1 MLIALKTVLI
11 IFLCF
16 VASAV
21 SAQTQTPHTWW
32 EPNGPSSVQIPDP
45 LNLSSTGNRIT
56 LGFEH
61 TLSLYNWGS
70 NVRLNFGKEYFEPSV
85 LIIADGLSRLR
96 QETDSRTSEA
106 NGIIQPTF
114 PIVNGATILEAIIFG
129 SVYNNDSKSGSA
141 ISSFANL
148 SNVTDGYAI
157 AGGRHIIED
166 AFIIQV
172 DAGLALRNNNI
183 GRSSGPM
190 LLSQLTLPPS
200 SLDED
205 NMIESNMKID
215 ERRFSYMD
223 EVYRNDNISAILRS
237 NFGESGSNLFR
248 AGTSLKRRDFFFDL
262 DTNGIVKQQ
271 RNELLFDIFNEVRY
285 PIIKDRLLSR
295 LEILVA
301 PSAIRRHSHGFDIS
315 SQSST
320 NSLFMTSLAPS
331 NTSRSDFGLTV
342 AIDLVPSTTK
352 NTSRLT
358 SSLTVSYRE
367 RSEDNTLETSELVNN
382 SSQEIKNISELLNAS
397 SFASQETSALCNA
410 LLPVSARGTLFGEL
424 GARIYRYDTPSPDNL
439 DDRDEQYA
447 HAYVRYEH
455 RLSSPFLA
463 SAGLRLSKNHLVYL
477 KSERSGQN
485 NAINSITFSTTA
497 EYRSESI
504 INALYGEVF
513 ANYTQYDFILPSNT
527 LTGTRDY
534 VIRGMSIRDS
544 FFIPFKLSN
553 SLASGIEARF
563 DIRLSEQ
570 GSFNAD
576 AFTSR
581 PQLGTQEVIG
591 ESLFHLVSGS
601 ASFPVLVRTG
611 IKALVISRSSNTTA
625 TSSTSLSLQEEI
637 IRTGPVLYLTLDKV
651 LESGTRLY
659 GYCWYGLVSSQRSDG
674 SRAEY
679 TQVEGRIVAE
689 VQF

>member
-1 MLIALKTVLI
+1 MKTVLL
-11 IFLCF
+11 IFCCF
-16 VASAV
+16 FASAL
-21 SAQTQTPHTWW
+21 SAQTQTVRSWW
-32 EPNGPSSVQIPDP
+32 EPGGPSSVQIPDP
-45 LNLSSTGNRIT
+45 LNLTTTGNRIT

-70 NVRLNFGKEYFEPSV
+70 NVRLNFGKEYFESSV
-85 LIIADGLSRLR
+85 AIIADGLSRLR

-106 NGIIQPTF
+106 NGIIQATS
-114 PIVNGATILEAIIFG
+114 PITAGTTIAEAIIFG

-141 ISSFANL
+141 ISGFANL

-157 AGGRHIIED
+157 AGGRRIIENV
-166 AFIIQV
+166 FTIQV
-172 DAGLALRNNNI
+172 GGGIALRNNNI

-190 LLSQLTLPPS
+190 LLSQVNLASTS
-200 SLDED
+200 IDED
-205 NMIESNMKID
+205 NSIESNLKID
-215 ERRFSYMD
+215 ERRFSYLD
-223 EVYRNDNISAILRS
+223 EVYRNDNVSAILRS
-237 NFGESGSNLFR
+237 NFGESGSNMLKV
-248 AGTSLKRRDFFFDL
+248 GTSLKRRDFFFNL
-262 DTNGIVKQQ
+262 DTNDVVKQE
-271 RNELLFDIFNEVRY
+271 RNEFLFDIVNEARY

-295 LEILVA
+295 LELLIA
-301 PSAIRRHSHGFDIS
+301 PSFIRRRSPGFEIS
-315 SQSST
+315 AQNT
-320 NSLFMTSLAPS
+320 TGTLYMTSLAPS
-331 NTSRSDFGLTV
+331 NTSRSDFGITAVLN
-342 AIDLVPSTTK
+342 LVPIAAKSTSGL
-352 NTSRLT
+352 N
-358 SSLTVSYRE
+358 SSLTISYRE
-367 RSEDNTLETSELVNN
+367 RAEDNTLETSELGN
-382 SSQEIKNISELLNAS
+382 SSSHTIKNISELLNAS
-397 SFASQETSALCNA
+397 SFASQETSALANA
-410 LLPVSARGTLFGEL
+410 SMPVSDRGTFFGEL

-447 HAYVRYEH
+447 HAFVRYEH
-455 RLSSPFLA
+455 RLSTPFLA

-477 KSERSGQN
+477 KSERSAQN

-497 EYRSESI
+497 EYRSKRI

-513 ANYTQYDFILPSNT
+513 ANYTQYDFFLPTAS

-553 SLASGIEARF
+553 ALGSGIEARF
-563 DIRLSEQ
+563 DVRLSEQ

-591 ESLFHLVSGS
+591 ESLFHLVSGT
-601 ASFPVLVRTG
+601 ANFPVLARVG
-611 IKALVISRSSNTTA
+611 IKALVISRSSNSA
-625 TSSTSLSLQEEI
+625 AGNSTSLSLQEET
-637 IRTGPVLYLTLDKV
+637 IRTGPVIYLTLDKATDG
-651 LESGTRLY
+651 GTRLY
-659 GYCWYGLVSSQRSDG
+659 GYCWYGLVSTQHSDG

>member
-1 MLIALKTVLI
+1 M
-11 IFLCF
+11 
-16 VASAV
+16 
-21 SAQTQTPHTWW
+21 
-32 EPNGPSSVQIPDP
+32 PDP
-45 LNLSSTGNRIT
+45 LSLSTTDNRIT

-70 NVRLNFGKEYFEPSV
+70 NVRLNFGKEYFGPSV

-96 QETDSRTSEA
+96 QEIDSRTTEA

-114 PIVNGATILEAIIFG
+114 PIAAGTTIAEAIIFG

-141 ISSFANL
+141 ISGFANL

-157 AGGRHIIED
+157 AGGRHIID
-166 AFIIQV
+166 NLFTIQV
-172 DAGLALRNNNI
+172 DGGIALRNNNI

-190 LLSQLTLPPS
+190 LLSQLNLSPLS
-200 SLDED
+200 VDED
-205 NMIESNMKID
+205 NSIESNIKID
-215 ERRFSYMD
+215 ERRFSYLD
-223 EVYRNDNISAILRS
+223 EVYRNDNVSAILRS
-237 NFGESGSNLFR
+237 SFGESGANTFK
-248 AGTSLKRRDFFFDL
+248 AGTALKRRDFFFNL
-262 DTNGIVKQQ
+262 DTTGIVKQQ
-271 RNELLFDIFNEVRY
+271 RNELLFDISNEVRY

-301 PSAIRRHSHGFDIS
+301 PSLIRRRSPGFDIS
-315 SQSST
+315 SQSSSG
-320 NSLFMTSLAPS
+320 SLYMTSLAPS
-331 NTSRSDFGLTV
+331 NTSRSDFGITAAV
-342 AIDLVPSTTK
+342 DLVPS
-352 NTSRLT
+352 NQNSSGLN
-358 SSLTVSYRE
+358 SSLTVNYRE
-367 RSEDNTLETSELVNN
+367 RSEDNTLETSELGN
-382 SSQEIKNISELLNAS
+382 SSSLEIKNISELLNAS
-397 SFASQETSALCNA
+397 SFASQETSALANA
-410 LLPVSARGTLFGEL
+410 SMPISTSGTLSGEL

-447 HAYVRYEH
+447 HAFVRYEH
-455 RLSSPFLA
+455 RFSLPFLA

-477 KSERSGQN
+477 KSERSAQN

-497 EYRSESI
+497 EYRSGRI

-513 ANYTQYDFILPSNT
+513 ANYTQYDFFLQSAS

-553 SLASGIEARF
+553 ELGSGIEARF
-563 DIRLSEQ
+563 DVRLSEQ

-581 PQLGTQEVIG
+581 PQLGTQEVVA
-591 ESLFHLVSGS
+591 ESLFHLASGTTN
-601 ASFPVLVRTG
+601 FPVLARAG
-611 IKALVISRSSNTTA
+611 IKALVISRSSNTA
-625 TSSTSLSLQEEI
+625 TTNSASLSLQEEI

-659 GYCWYGLVSSQRSDG
+659 GYCWYGLVRSQRSDG
-674 SRAEY
+674 SRSEY